1 MDKATKNFA
10 RIVVECYSGYKGD
23 EDPRK
28 FIYIGNEYV
37 VDEVLERW
45 YEEDLNSKGTL
56 KENFKVRVSNK
67 EYILKH
73 NLFSDIWE
81 IRL

>member
-1 MDKATKNFA
+1 M
-10 RIVVECYSGYKGD
+10 
-23 EDPRK
+23 
-28 FIYIGNEYV
+28 YIGNEYV

-73 NLFSDIWE
+73 NPSSDIWE

>member
-1 MDKATKNFA
+1 MDKSPEIFA
-10 RIVVECYSGYKGD
+10 PIVVECYSGYKGD
-23 EDPRK
+23 EAPRK
-28 FIYIGNEYV
+28 FIYKGNEYV

-45 YEEDLNSKGTL
+45 YEEDLDSKGTL
-56 KENFKVRVSNK
+56 RENFKVRVSNK

-73 NLFSDIWE
+73 NLSGDFWE